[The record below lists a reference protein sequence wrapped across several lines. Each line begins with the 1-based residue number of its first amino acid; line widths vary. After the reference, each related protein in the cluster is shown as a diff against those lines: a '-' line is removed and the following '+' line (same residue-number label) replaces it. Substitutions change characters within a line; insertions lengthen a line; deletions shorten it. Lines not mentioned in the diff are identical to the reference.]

1 MKWTIEMSSKESA
14 RKTEVKRVTDLLFLY
29 VLPISIH
36 FVAGTGHER
45 HLTFRSQ
52 IKKPG
57 LHDHY
62 WRNFRERITE
72 TLGQDPRAVPQ
83 GGFAL
88 RTPART

>member
-1 MKWTIEMSSKESA
+1 MTWTIEMSSKESA
-14 RKTEVKRVTDLLFLY
+14 RKTEVERVTDLLFLY

-62 WRNFRERITE
+62 RHNFRERITE
-72 TLGQDPRAVPQ
+72 TLGQDPRAV
-83 GGFAL
+83 GSHSAL
-88 RTPART
+88 LRGL